1 MSDPHSPSAP
11 PAPRQGNGARYL
23 FMLLL
28 GLVLGV
34 VATVMALRAI
44 EARRD
49 YFPGSVMHV
58 QQWHLGRLRASVDQ
72 NRCAASDALP
82 HLQSLR
88 VMANDIEPAFPG
100 LSDDKRFADS
110 ASQLR
115 ADLDAALSTPPQ
127 DCAGLTGVVQT
138 IGQSCKACHQ
148 DFRG

>member
-1 MSDPHSPSAP
+1 MSEPH
-11 PAPRQGNGARYL
+11 RQSNGARYL

-44 EARRD
+44 EARSD
-49 YFPGSVMHV
+49 HFPGSVMHV
-58 QQWHLGRLRASVDQ
+58 QQWHLGRLRASIEQ
-72 NRCAASDALP
+72 NRCGASDALP

-88 VMANDIEPAFPG
+88 MMANDIEPAFPG
-100 LSDDKRFADS
+100 LSDDKRFAGS

-115 ADLDAALSTPPQ
+115 ADLDAALSNAPS
-127 DCAGLTGVVQT
+127 DCAALTDVVQT

>member
-1 MSDPHSPSAP
+1 MNDPHRPSAP
-11 PAPRQGNGARYL
+11 LPPRQGNGARYL

-58 QQWHLGRLRASVDQ
+58 QQWHLGRLRASIDQ

-100 LSDDKRFADS
+100 LSDDQRFADS

-115 ADLDAALSTPPQ
+115 ADLDAALSNPPQ